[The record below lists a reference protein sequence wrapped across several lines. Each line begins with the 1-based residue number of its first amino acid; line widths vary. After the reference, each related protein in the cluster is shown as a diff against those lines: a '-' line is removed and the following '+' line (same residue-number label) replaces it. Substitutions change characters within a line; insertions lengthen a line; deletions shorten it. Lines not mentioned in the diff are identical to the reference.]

1 MNWLAGAPHDFAVY
15 WLLVAR
21 VGGFWSAAPVLGSQI
36 VPTTVKA
43 PAVAVLALAMLPVVG
58 ARPGGLAAVAA
69 SLPTAI
75 VPYAGMVVRELVL
88 GLALGFLAQVV
99 LVAVQVGGQLIDTQM
114 GFSVVNVIDPTYGQ
128 SVPLMGEFL
137 LTAGLVIFLLVG
149 GDHLLITALALSYR
163 AVPLGAPSPLLSVGS
178 QSFAAI
184 GWAFEAALGVAM
196 PILGVGIIVNLGL
209 GLLGRAA
216 PQLNILATGLPAQIL
231 FGIATLMVAL
241 PGIMAVLAQMAPESY
256 QQMVQLL
263 GR

>member
-1 MNWLAGAPHDFAVY
+1 MDWLAGAQRDFAIY

-36 VPTTVKA
+36 VPTAVKA

-58 ARPGGLAAVAA
+58 AGAGGTAAAAV
-69 SLPTAI
+69 PTAI
-75 VPYAGMVVRELVL
+75 LPYAGLVVRELAL

-99 LVAVQVGGQLIDTQM
+99 LVAVQVGGQLIDVQL
-114 GFSVVNVIDPTYGQ
+114 GFSVVNVIDPTFGQ
-128 SVPLMGEFL
+128 DVPLMGEFL
-137 LTAGLVIFLLVG
+137 LTAGLVVFLLVG
-149 GDHLLITALALSYR
+149 GDHLLISALALSYR
-163 AVPLGAPSPLLSVGS
+163 AVPLGGPSPLLSVGRHGFTAL
-178 QSFAAI
+178 Q
-184 GWAFEAALGVAM
+184 WAFEAALGVAV
-196 PILGVGIIVNLGL
+196 PILGVGMIVNLGL

-241 PGIMAVLAQMAPESY
+241 PGIMAVLAQMAPQSY